1 MDENGTYQWLQL
13 DRKVLDHDLPRKPV
27 TLTVHFLV
35 KFFIESISHLSENRT
50 VELFYLQ
57 ARSLIFRGSLE
68 VDSDI
73 VFQLAALAAWIL
85 ASRSAT
91 NAMASPS
98 PAQRTDRLEVANFRW
113 DPVAPQ

>member
-1 MDENGTYQWLQL
+1 MYLTLCRVFFAFYITL
-13 DRKVLDHDLPRKPV
+13 DSFMMRSLLLNAIKVMVLFFQVLDHDLPRKPM

-57 ARSLIFRGSLE
+57 ARSLIFRGTLE

-73 VFQLAALAAWIL
+73 VFQLAALAL
-85 ASRSAT
+85 
-91 NAMASPS
+91 
-98 PAQRTDRLEVANFRW
+98 QVRTFK
-113 DPVAPQ
+113 